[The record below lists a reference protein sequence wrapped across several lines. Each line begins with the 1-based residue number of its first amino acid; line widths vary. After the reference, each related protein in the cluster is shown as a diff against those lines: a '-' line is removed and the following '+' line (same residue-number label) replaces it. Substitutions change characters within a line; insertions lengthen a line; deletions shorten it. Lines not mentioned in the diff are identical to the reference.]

1 MLYSLLLKAGVDISR
16 LNREIRRTLND
27 LADICLDHES
37 DLIIT
42 STYEGR
48 HSPSS
53 LHYAN
58 DAIDIRIIPEKTQ
71 QLVEEIKQ
79 KLGPDF
85 DVIFEF
91 DHIHI
96 EYDPK
101 NRGGAAP

>member
-1 MLYSLLLKAGVDISR
+1 MVYTLLLKAGVDLSR
-16 LNREIRRTLND
+16 LNREIRRTLNTVVE
-27 LADICLDHES
+27 ICASHDA
-37 DLIIT
+37 DLIVT
-42 STYEGR
+42 STYEGN

-53 LHYAN
+53 LHYCD
-58 DAIDIRIIPEKTQ
+58 DAYDIRIIPEKTQ
-71 QLVEEIKQ
+71 QMVEEIKQ

-101 NRGGAAP
+101 K